1 MAIVPFLISTAMLNF
16 FNLGGM
22 MQEVNILLALNMIV
36 PPVMAVIVDIPFLL
50 KWWKRRN
57 LKKFLETG
65 EGTPVTQGEANE
77 MVLGEEFPMA
87 DQYIYIFST
96 LASAFFFI
104 AIFPL
109 AIVYA
114 AISLAVC
121 YWVSKV
127 ISFFFLKIFSII
139 W

>member
-22 MQEVNILLALNMIV
+22 MEEINIILLLNLII
-36 PPVMAVIVDIPFLL
+36 PPLMAVILDFPSLI

-65 EGTPVTQGEANE
+65 EGTPVTQVEANE
-77 MVLGEEFPMA
+77 MMLGEEFPMA

-96 LASAFFFI
+96 LATAFFYI

-109 AIVYA
+109 AIIYA
-114 AISLAVC
+114 VISLAVC

-127 ISFFFLKIFSII
+127 KLYSLIFFSST

>member
-22 MQEVNILLALNMIV
+22 MEEINLILALNMIV
-36 PPVMAVIVDIPFLL
+36 PPITSILVDVPYFM
-50 KWWKRRN
+50 KWWQKRN
-57 LKKFLETG
+57 LKKFQETG
-65 EGTPVTQGEANE
+65 EGSPVTQAEANE
-77 MVLGEEFPMA
+77 MVLGQEFPMA

-109 AIVYA
+109 AMVYA
-114 AISLAVC
+114 AISLGVC

-127 ISFFFLKIFSII
+127 SKGGSKP
-139 W
+139 

>member
-1 MAIVPFLISTAMLNF
+1 MEEINLI
-16 FNLGGM
+16 
-22 MQEVNILLALNMIV
+22 LALNMIV
-36 PPVMAVIVDIPFLL
+36 PPITSILVDVPYLM
-50 KWWKRRN
+50 KWWQKRN
-57 LKKFLETG
+57 MKKFLETG
-65 EGTPVTQGEANE
+65 EGSPVTQAEANE
-77 MVLGEEFPMA
+77 MVLGQEFPMA

-109 AIVYA
+109 AMIYA

-127 ISFFFLKIFSII
+127 SHMITLIVLFGEQVP
-139 W
+139 

>member
-22 MQEVNILLALNMIV
+22 MEEINILLALNMVV
-36 PPVMAVIVDIPFLL
+36 PPVMAVLVDVPFLL
-50 KWWKRRN
+50 KWWKKRN
-57 LKKFLETG
+57 LKKFLEDG
-65 EGTPVTQGEANE
+65 KGDPVTQGEANE
-77 MVLGEEFPMA
+77 MVLGEEFQMA

-109 AIVYA
+109 AMIYA
-114 AISLAVC
+114 VISMAVC
-121 YWVSKV
+121 YWVNKV
-127 ISFFFLKIFSII
+127 KKSSFK
-139 W
+139 